1 MIAIKNIRNRWFG
14 LPVALKLVAVNAAVF
29 VVLRLV
35 AIVIRFSVD
44 ADDADAAVDTVV
56 GTLLLPR
63 TFTDW
68 LHAPWT
74 AVTYMFVQYDPMH
87 LMMNMIWLYLFGT
100 VAVRILSGRNIYGL
114 YFLGG
119 ISGAVFYIVANA
131 MAGGVGTLGLTG
143 ASASILA
150 IMGASMVLAPGMK
163 LHLVI
168 FGEATLRIVGL
179 IAILLVVIAT
189 GEGNYG
195 THAAHA
201 GGLLAG
207 MGYAYVLRGKT
218 ERKRGAQAAPAH
230 REMDTETATPC
241 TDSLDQLLDKI
252 RRSGFN
258 SLTAVERAR
267 LIKISSNLQNRQS

>member
-44 ADDADAAVDTVV
+44 ADAADAAVDTVV

-119 ISGAVFYIVANA
+119 ISGAVFYITAN
-131 MAGGVGTLGLTG
+131 
-143 ASASILA
+143 
-150 IMGASMVLAPGMK
+150 
-163 LHLVI
+163 
-168 FGEATLRIVGL
+168 R
-179 IAILLVVIAT
+179 T
-189 GEGNYG
+189 GEI
-195 THAAHA
+195 T
-201 GGLLAG
+201 
-207 MGYAYVLRGKT
+207 
-218 ERKRGAQAAPAH
+218 
-230 REMDTETATPC
+230 
-241 TDSLDQLLDKI
+241 
-252 RRSGFN
+252 
-258 SLTAVERAR
+258 
-267 LIKISSNLQNRQS
+267 